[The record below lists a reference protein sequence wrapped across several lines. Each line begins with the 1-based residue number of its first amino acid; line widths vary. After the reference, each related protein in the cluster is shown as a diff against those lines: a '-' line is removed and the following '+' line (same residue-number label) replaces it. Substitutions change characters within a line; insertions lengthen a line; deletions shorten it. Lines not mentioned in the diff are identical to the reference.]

1 MLAGMSPDR
10 SRAIRRTGV
19 DTRSEAQRVALS
31 LFSSQGYDATSMQQI
46 ADALGIKKAS
56 LYYHF
61 AGKEDILR
69 SLLTGRSDE
78 ARELAQWVR
87 AQPPSRNLAREA
99 VLRWIDS
106 FSVDKLRGI
115 RFMNANPRLFRSIAA
130 GTGVDVGDDLQA
142 VLDGLLPAGASAARV
157 LLLRMAFMSI
167 STAVAAAE
175 DLPDVDEA
183 QTIAAARAC
192 AVALIDRAM
201 VEPL

>member
-1 MLAGMSPDR
+1 
-10 SRAIRRTGV
+10 V
-19 DTRSEAQRVALS
+19 DTRSEAQRIALS
-31 LFSSQGYDATSMQQI
+31 LFSSQGYEATSMQQI

-69 SLLTGRSDE
+69 SLLEGRSNE
-78 ARELAQWVR
+78 AHELAEWVR
-87 AQPPSRNLAREA
+87 TQPPSRDLIRNA

-106 FSVDKLRGI
+106 FSIDKLRGI
-115 RFMNANPRLFRSIAA
+115 RFMNANPLLFRSIAA
-130 GTGVDVGDDLQA
+130 VTGVDVGNDLQA
-142 VLDGLLPAGASAARV
+142 VLDLLLPDGASPTRL

-167 STAVAAAE
+167 GTAVAAAE
-175 DLPDVDEA
+175 DVPDVNEE

-192 AVALIDRAM
+192 ALVLVDRAT